1 MQLYSK
7 EIEAKPKKGP
17 APPPPKSTP
26 PPSTRPTIN
35 LDTTPTVETVG
46 DSAKEIQVS
55 PVLNLTKEIG
65 QKEQHEVLS
74 DKLISESEEVTE
86 DVTEDSDSE
95 EDDDLSPEKDRVL
108 QMLDSVIQEQ
118 EESLIS
124 EDDERLT
131 PVPTEQEQNYSL
143 HSPVHKSPVPADKQS
158 LLSTRP
164 TSISPGASRP
174 ETPKSLSS
182 NSLLADRSSI
192 RQAVSTF

>member
-46 DSAKEIQVS
+46 DSPKEIPAS

-65 QKEQHEVLS
+65 QKEQYEVLS

-86 DVTEDSDSE
+86 DSVCDSE

-131 PVPTEQEQNYSL
+131 PVPSEQEQNYSL

-182 NSLLADRSSI
+182 ISLLADRTSI
-192 RQAVSTF
+192 RQAVSTL